1 MPRTRRVQYPGGVFH
16 LVSRFAR
23 DERWLELDGARQAY
37 LDLLEK
43 ASRSTD
49 VAILAYCLMSNH
61 VHLVVV
67 QGQASLERFTK
78 SVHTGFAGWV
88 HRSQSRRKALGPVF
102 AGRPRTLLVEQ
113 DSYLLELVRT
123 KGDGPA

>member
-1 MPRTRRVQYPGGVFH
+1 MPRTSRVYFPGGVFH

-23 DERWLELDGARQAY
+23 DEWWLDRDGAREAY
-37 LDLLEK
+37 LELLER

-49 VAILAYCLMSNH
+49 VAVLAYCLMSNH

-78 SVHTGFAGWV
+78 SVHTGFAGWA
-88 HRSQSRRKALGPVF
+88 HRSQSRSKALGPVF
-102 AGRPRTLLVEQ
+102 AGRPSVPPSSSMRSWTRGVGRGA
-113 DSYLLELVRT
+113 VRN
-123 KGDGPA
+123 